1 MVVHDWI
8 ACIQYNICSILQHNS
23 CLYINSSTHQCRQ
36 YQCTRTVFRFRTPDY
51 GIVRFGKIDG
61 ALQTEFAHL
70 ACYLVGAI
78 LSWRLPTFLIALLQK
93 LEHL

>member
-1 MVVHDWI
+1 LLAYYLKLLIVTQKYIEGPSRNEI
-8 ACIQYNICSILQHNS
+8 AGSRLRIVL
-23 CLYINSSTHQCRQ
+23 
-36 YQCTRTVFRFRTPDY
+36 
-51 GIVRFGKIDG
+51 VRFGKIDG

-78 LSWRLPTFLIALLQK
+78 LSWRLPTSLIAFLQK

>member
-1 MVVHDWI
+1 
-8 ACIQYNICSILQHNS
+8 
-23 CLYINSSTHQCRQ
+23 
-36 YQCTRTVFRFRTPDY
+36 
-51 GIVRFGKIDG
+51 VRFGKIDG